1 MPGHLDF
8 LWTAAPQVSWPLSPE
23 TLAAWMA
30 PGRCHAHAPTRRPE
44 LMGDVPGSQQEK
56 FVPGI
61 RGAMQEV
68 TWEAG
73 GGGVGTR
80 PQEPRQGPRPRRAPH
95 HCFFSPRTPLD
106 PAQQGAGTSTP
117 QSPSPAT

>member
-1 MPGHLDF
+1 
-8 LWTAAPQVSWPLSPE
+8 
-23 TLAAWMA
+23 
-30 PGRCHAHAPTRRPE
+30 
-44 LMGDVPGSQQEK
+44 MGDVPGPQQEK

-61 RGAMQEV
+61 PGAMQEV

-95 HCFFSPRTPLD
+95 HCFFNPRTPLR